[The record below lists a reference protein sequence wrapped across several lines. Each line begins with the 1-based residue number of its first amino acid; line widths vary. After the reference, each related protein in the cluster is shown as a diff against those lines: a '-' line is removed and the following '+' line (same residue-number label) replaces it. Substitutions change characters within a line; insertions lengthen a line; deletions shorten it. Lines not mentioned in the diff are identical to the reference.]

1 MECID
6 DSWASFDF
14 DFQDKQCLFRM
25 EYYHDDGASTIDF
38 EYETNRVAVIFS
50 ASSILI
56 NLKDISSPVPYPSI
70 NAVTIKAVATSALTI
85 AEGT

>member
-1 MECID
+1 
-6 DSWASFDF
+6 
-14 DFQDKQCLFRM
+14 M